1 MSLFQI
7 LGVWWKDG
15 CRGEKK
21 RKNGKCFEK
30 KNAWQTAEEKNTLS
44 NVPSNC
50 TKRMRTSI
58 YVLENVALYYRV
70 FYSHVCNWTLIC
82 LLLCDGC

>member
-1 MSLFQI
+1 
-7 LGVWWKDG
+7 
-15 CRGEKK
+15 
-21 RKNGKCFEK
+21 
-30 KNAWQTAEEKNTLS
+30 
-44 NVPSNC
+44 VPSNC